1 MLRYIYIAW
10 LLLSRICLVIIKTRA
25 RVSEMLLHSSVM
37 FPSKSEQKMTPEPN
51 QKPGKN
57 PRSGMGV
64 VSLLNDRP
72 FPSAQNRAKPGS
84 VKAALAFVDGVQ
96 LKNRVEIPPQWKT
109 ASMKSWTCLRS
120 SGSFLL
126 TMRRQLWKVVM
137 TRHLQ
142 WNLNYI

>member
-96 LKNRVEIPPQWKT
+96 LKNRVEIPPQ
-109 ASMKSWTCLRS
+109 
-120 SGSFLL
+120 
-126 TMRRQLWKVVM
+126 
-137 TRHLQ
+137 
-142 WNLNYI
+142 